1 MALVYDLPEERLG
14 SGYSAAAT
22 GNEAAEEMQRGGAA
36 MMRTG
41 QAVSAIMT
49 DYQNDLDEAYTREA
63 DNYATREIQRLL
75 EDPETGYL
83 TLNGKAAVEAR
94 PRVREELQKV
104 LDETGKIPQN
114 DVQREMTN
122 RVLTQ
127 RVQSALSRIDGH
139 TVQQAKVY
147 NMEES
152 KARMD
157 LARMGVAS
165 SYPGFRDPNSSYHTQ
180 LKILKDE
187 AHTLA
192 RTMGLDESDAQT
204 KSLILKAMTQAH
216 ADALY
221 SMMAQRTPAQDMKD
235 YLDGAIE
242 RGEFAPD
249 KAAEF
254 RDKLAKVNTATAADD
269 LAERIYNEAVPDDLY
284 GEVDILAA
292 EKKIRLAAGD
302 DEELQATA
310 IAGFRD
316 RLGSR
321 DKQQNE
327 TTAARLNDV
336 WGVVNEGGTLAD
348 VKTSQAYL
356 ALPEVKQ
363 QEIIRYIE
371 REKREKEELEL
382 AWLSHDVQRLNLLE
396 SQRRHYG
403 ADVYLDTMDP
413 TILSKMSRPEVE
425 ALRGRIG
432 IEKTESLL
440 RTWDQL
446 QKPGKIGEAKMDQDD
461 FYTVSIEMGMD
472 PYSKAMRD
480 RERVGALRFQV
491 EQAIDLEQSAR
502 KAPMSRQEKL
512 EFIRKQMANQ
522 VLVDRWFGSDVS
534 RPAMALTPEEYGKV
548 VVPDTARASIL
559 DMMSERYKKG
569 GGARFEP
576 TEANVKFWYVQDR
589 LQRGITG
596 YKSKF

>member
-75 EDPETGYL
+75 EDPESGYL

-122 RVLTQ
+122 RVLNQ

-165 SYPGFRDPNSSYHTQ
+165 SYPGFRDPDSSYHTQ
-180 LKILKDE
+180 LKILKEE

-192 RTMGLDESDAQT
+192 RTMGLGEDDAQT
-204 KSLILKAMTQAH
+204 KSLILKATTQAH

-235 YLDGAIE
+235 YLDGALE

-292 EKKIRLAAGD
+292 EKKIRLVAGD

-336 WGVVNEGGTLAD
+336 WGVVNEGGTLVD

-413 TILSKMSRPEVE
+413 TILSKMTRPEVE

-446 QKPGKIGEAKMDQDD
+446 QKPGKVGEAKMDQDD

-472 PYSKAMRD
+472 PYSKTVRE

-491 EQAIDLEQSAR
+491 EQAIDKEQSAR

-512 EFIRKQMANQ
+512 DFIRKQMATQ
-522 VLVDRWFGSDVS
+522 VLVSRWIGGDLP
-534 RPAMALTPEEYGKV
+534 RPAMALTPEQYDKV
-548 VVPDTARASIL
+548 VVPATARPVLA
-559 DMMSERYKKG
+559 DMMDKRLKEG
-569 GGARFEP
+569 GGSRFAP
-576 TEANVKFWYVQDR
+576 TEANLKYWYMQEM
-589 LQRGITG
+589 LNRGITN
-596 YKSKF
+596 YEPTF